1 MPAPLDRCS
10 RELGGGALD
19 RLLLL
24 HSVLASSLQVSP
36 HVQGAP
42 ACWAAERGPW
52 AWPGRVPLGSVMATA
67 LATAETH
74 PRGAGSLS
82 MTSLTGKASSGALG
96 QIPAVLSL
104 FSLACWFSTGA
115 SRLLC
120 PWRWRLILGT
130 P

>member
-1 MPAPLDRCS
+1 MAAEKQGRPRRPRAHEQCALTRRLSPLAPADSGIRVPAPLDRCS

-52 AWPGRVPLGSVMATA
+52 AWPGRVPLG
-67 LATAETH
+67 
-74 PRGAGSLS
+74 
-82 MTSLTGKASSGALG
+82 
-96 QIPAVLSL
+96 
-104 FSLACWFSTGA
+104 
-115 SRLLC
+115 
-120 PWRWRLILGT
+120 
-130 P
+130 